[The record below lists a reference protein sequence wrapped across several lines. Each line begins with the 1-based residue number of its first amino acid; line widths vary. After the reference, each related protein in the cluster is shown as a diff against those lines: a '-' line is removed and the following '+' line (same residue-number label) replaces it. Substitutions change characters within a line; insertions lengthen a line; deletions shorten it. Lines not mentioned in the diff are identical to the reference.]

1 MHDELYMCHKWLEPV
16 EIRLETPKIL
26 SSDFALVPPNVEGMV
41 KSNITTV
48 KFSEFHPQGMLVGYL
63 EAIYAYSLRV
73 PKKLIF

>member
-1 MHDELYMCHKWLEPV
+1 M
-16 EIRLETPKIL
+16 